1 VRERA
6 GFRHD
11 GIRAGYVRRAAMFRN
26 RFIPLAAVLTALALP
41 ASASADAGAITAVQ
55 KVDDSTATA
64 TFTASS
70 TFCGANGYCGF
81 FAYARAVPASEPCAV
96 GAGRA
101 VWVSDDVA
109 TASGTQTGTDTFPL
123 LDAAPLRLCLFLF
136 QAGDREYAVA
146 ETVFDPNV
154 APAGAAPP
162 STVPAGSAPLI
173 AAAVPR
179 TSTSSSR
186 RARTLSART
195 ARSQVARALRAR
207 YGRAYRSGRSRKTT
221 CRRRSR
227 TVMRCSVS
235 WRYRAR
241 RYRGTVTVTSRV
253 NGTFSRRISVRRSR
267 AR

>member
-1 VRERA
+1 
-6 GFRHD
+6 
-11 GIRAGYVRRAAMFRN
+11 MPRN
-26 RFIPLAAVLTALALP
+26 RLIPLAAVLAALAVP
-41 ASASADAGAITAVQ
+41 AAAHADAGAITDVQ
-55 KVDDSTATA
+55 KVDESTARA
-64 TFTASS
+64 TFSATS

-109 TASGTQTGTDTFPL
+109 TVAGTQTGTDTFPL
-123 LDAAPLRLCLFLF
+123 VDAAPLRLCLFLF

-146 ETVFDPNV
+146 ETVFDPG
-154 APAGAAPP
+154 AGPAGQAPP
-162 STVPAGSAPLI
+162 SSVPAGSAPLI
-173 AAAVPR
+173 AAAAPSR
-179 TSTSSSR
+179 ATTR

-195 ARSQVARALRAR
+195 ARSEVGKALRAR

-221 CRRRSR
+221 CRRRSA

-241 RYRGTVTVTSRV
+241 RYRGTVTVTSTASGRF
-253 NGTFSRRISVRRSR
+253 TRKIAVRRSR